1 MRSVYQ
7 TVPSTQIWLSI
18 ADVLVTI
25 PLGIL
30 SDSGYRRLVLCL
42 NLCGLSMMY
51 LWILVIGYYGEAFPI
66 KAILMG
72 PLFSLLGGADCVF
85 LSTVAAVVTEIAPDE
100 AQRFVHSHTL
110 VFLL

>member
-7 TVPSTQIWLSI
+7 ALPYRYLWLSI
-18 ADVLVTI
+18 VDVLVTI

-51 LWILVIGYYGEAFPI
+51 LWILMIGYYGEAFPLRTM
-66 KAILMG
+66 LMG

-100 AQRFVHSHTL
+100 AQRFVH
-110 VFLL
+110 